1 MQEQAVVNGCGEV
14 SLTAVSILRES
25 AGRFAIL
32 ESRMLH
38 DPPSDPPEA
47 VTVAQLQQQLKSSNE
62 VQAKFLSFLSH
73 DLRGELNGV
82 LLTVELLKHQ
92 LSAEPRL
99 AESVQDLDAIRG
111 AIFDAVG
118 VMDRFIQ
125 AERMRHG
132 RVQPKNAEVDVRQ
145 LLADVAAQFANEA
158 KAKGIELKLRD
169 SAPLSLRT
177 DKELLKLVFQ
187 NLLANAVTFSSGGL
201 VLLTVH
207 AINGT
212 VGAHI
217 SVVDQGPGIPA
228 DRLPTIFEPFA
239 GGQLRG
245 RGIGLYLSRQAAGL
259 MGAKLSVESTVGQG
273 CAFHLEFSK

>member
-1 MQEQAVVNGCGEV
+1 
-14 SLTAVSILRES
+14 
-25 AGRFAIL
+25 
-32 ESRMLH
+32 MLH
-38 DPPSDPPEA
+38 DSPSDAPEA

-82 LLTVELLKHQ
+82 LLTAELLKRQ

-99 AESVQDLDAIRG
+99 AQSVEDLDAIRG
-111 AIFDAVG
+111 AIFDAIA

-132 RVQPKNAEVDVRQ
+132 RVKPKNAEVDVRQ
-145 LLADVAAQFANEA
+145 LLADVAAQFANDA

-169 SAPLSLRT
+169 SAPLRLST
-177 DKELLKLVFQ
+177 DKELLKLILQ
-187 NLLANAVTFSSGGL
+187 NLLSNAVNFSSGGL
-201 VLLTVH
+201 VLMT
-207 AINGT
+207 ASIASGST
-212 VGAHI
+212 AARI

-228 DRLPTIFEPFA
+228 DRLPTVFEPFA

-245 RGIGLYLSRQAAGL
+245 NGIGLYLSRQAAEL
-259 MGAKLSVESTVGQG
+259 LGAKLSVESAVGQG

>member
-1 MQEQAVVNGCGEV
+1 
-14 SLTAVSILRES
+14 
-25 AGRFAIL
+25 
-32 ESRMLH
+32 MLH
-38 DPPSDPPEA
+38 DSPSDPPEA

-99 AESVQDLDAIRG
+99 AQSVEDLDAIRG
-111 AIFDAVG
+111 AIFDTVG

-125 AERMRHG
+125 AERLRHG
-132 RVQPKNAEVDVRQ
+132 KVQPKNAEVDVRQ
-145 LLADVAAQFANEA
+145 LLADVAAQFAGDA
-158 KAKGIELKLRD
+158 RAKGIELKLQD
-169 SAPLSLRT
+169 SAPLRLST
-177 DKELLKLVFQ
+177 DKDLLKLILQ
-187 NLLANAVTFSSGGL
+187 NLVSNAINFSSGGL
-201 VLLTVH
+201 VLLT
-207 AINGT
+207 AN
-212 VGAHI
+212 ARI

-245 RGIGLYLSRQAAGL
+245 KGIGLYLSRQAADL
-259 MGAKLSVESTVGQG
+259 LGAKLSVESSLDNGS
-273 CAFHLEFSK
+273 AFHLEFSK